1 MTDKVKVLQ
10 VVESCAAGTGRHVSS
25 LCEDLIAQGHQ
36 VTVAYAPYHADAA
49 FEKFIMV
56 HRNEID
62 FVPIKLRHEI
72 SPVSDLAGLFQ
83 LVRLIWHKGPFDVV
97 HGHSSKGGAIA
108 RLAGRLSGLPT
119 VYTPHGLNMA
129 SPRVAQAKLAANA
142 LVERIL
148 GYGATSK
155 IISVSEGEREFIRK
169 LKLTPKQR
177 VCVINNGVDV
187 RDLDYFSKQRV
198 ARGTIDEKPLTFGSV
213 MRFSPPKTPGHLV
226 EAFDRLCAAMPY
238 LPMRLSIAGDGEL
251 LTGVR
256 RQVRERGLNEKVSL
270 LGWRMDINKLM
281 LGFDVFV
288 LSSLSEGGSY
298 TVLDAM
304 TAGLP
309 VVSTK
314 VFGAEETIAQ
324 VPGNVLVPAGDPE
337 ILASG
342 MRRIANLDVGRSPRR
357 ALEQIGQANR
367 DYIRSHFTQ
376 SDTTRRTLEV
386 YRELRSIEKK
396 EHSYLALARLWET
409 STKHH
414 RSTS

>member
-1 MTDKVKVLQ
+1 MTEKVKVLQ
-10 VVESCAAGTGRHVSS
+10 VVEACTAGVGRHVRG
-25 LCEDLIAQGHQ
+25 LCEDLTAQGHQ
-36 VTVAYAPYHADAA
+36 VTVAYAPYRADAA

-62 FVPIKLRHEI
+62 FVPLKLRREI
-72 SPVSDLAGLFQ
+72 SPESDLASLG
-83 LVRLIWHKGPFDVV
+83 RLLRLMWHKGPFDVV

-108 RLAGRLSGLPT
+108 RLAGRLFGLPT

-129 SPRVAQAKLAANA
+129 SPSVARAKLAANA

-155 IISVSEGEREFIRK
+155 IISVSEGEREFILK
-169 LKLTPKQR
+169 LKLTPQQR
-177 VCVINNGVDV
+177 VCLINNGVDV
-187 RDLDYFSKQRV
+187 RDLDYFSKHRV
-198 ARGTIDEKPLTFGSV
+198 ARGAIDEKPLTFGSV

-226 EAFDRLCAAMPY
+226 EAFDRLCTAMPY

-251 LTGVR
+251 LAGIR

-270 LGWRMDINKLM
+270 LGWRTDVNKLM
-281 LGFDVFV
+281 LGFDMFV

-304 TAGLP
+304 AAGLP

-314 VFGAEETIAQ
+314 VFGTKETIAQ
-324 VPGNVLVPAGDPE
+324 VPGNVLVPAGDPDT
-337 ILASG
+337 LARG
-342 MRRIANLDVGRSPRR
+342 MQRMANLVLGRSPRR

-367 DYIRSHFTQ
+367 DYVRSHFTQ
-376 SDTTRRTLEV
+376 SDSTRRTLEV
-386 YRELRSIEKK
+386 YRHLRSTEMK
-396 EHSYLALARLWET
+396 EHSYLALARSWET

-414 RSTS
+414 RSTP